1 MATISLRDYFSEINS
16 LIESGHANEAIFHC
30 VSILNSY
37 PKCVE
42 VYRLLGQ
49 SLLESGRLSESQ
61 EVFSQLLS
69 VLPDDFTAH
78 AALSEINSKNH
89 QLDKAIWHLERA
101 FESQPSNA
109 FVQDELRKLYT
120 ARDGVPP
127 AKIRLTRGALIRM
140 YAKGELYQQAISEAL
155 SLLES
160 DKSRQ
165 DIKVLLAKMYS
176 LADHK
181 LEAVE
186 ICSDILSQSP
196 YCYEANLIMHEIEQ
210 SKSVNGTNSLYWSRL
225 KEIDPYFA
233 FVNPQQPSPLN
244 VPSDAITLDKPLY
257 TSLETEEE
265 IPEWVRILGG
275 NWSADG
281 EDPHAAEASIPETK
295 SPAAEVF
302 TESPEALDGEPSVS
316 PTLEGTHSQEPEAEK
331 DDLPDWISQAGWVR
345 AVDESTSLESTSSPA
360 IDSFIEGVAPA
371 SPADELPDWLK
382 NFSAEQE
389 TEIPGD
395 TANHSP
401 DILDSD
407 LTDISA
413 LTTDEIDRML
423 EDVTDAGLEKEQA
436 NFEISDLHTPA
447 QNGESPL
454 IHSQSSPASES
465 SDLPDWLKDLET
477 SEPLPPDDLAAAP
490 QWMPDK
496 DKAFL
501 EDQSLAE
508 EPTRPSVGSNAFTID
523 SIADLSSSE
532 LESAAETHPSIERP
546 LEELADE
553 LVPPDVEP
561 DVHLPEIETQPAQ
574 IEEHLV
580 KSDVPSWVK
589 KILASAEP
597 IASTSLPKV
606 NEAEKETEEDVS
618 PLITDLPE
626 EIPENGAISDEVN
639 LELMSWLEDI
649 NPDDALE
656 ETSQAE
662 VDQQTWA
669 PTPSLAAQEISLDS
683 LVDPSQ
689 STSTTLESETAVLE
703 EEAQVPALDDHDA
716 LDIHDRLS
724 SLLDADILPSAS
736 EISSVAPISAE
747 QTEAP
752 VTASVSSPDDGS
764 SIENEVLRLLD
775 ESKFQEIE
783 NLLSEIP
790 ASTALWQLMYDKA
803 ETLSQAGLGSFQLWK
818 TIGDV
823 GLKEA
828 NLAQAIEAY
837 QKAESYLFH
846 H

>member
-1 MATISLRDYFSEINS
+1 MATISLRDYFSDINS

-30 VSILNSY
+30 VSILNIY

-42 VYRLLGQ
+42 IYRLLGQ
-49 SLLESGRLSESQ
+49 ALLESGRLSESL

-78 AALSEINSKNH
+78 AALSEINNKNN

-127 AKIRLTRGALIRM
+127 AKVRLTRGALIRM

-176 LADHK
+176 LADQK

-196 YCYEANLIMHEIEQ
+196 YCYEANLIMYEIEQ
-210 SKSVNGTNSLYWSRL
+210 SKIVNGTDSLYWSRL

-233 FVNPQQPSPLN
+233 FVNPQQSSPLN
-244 VPSDAITLDKPLY
+244 VPSDAIILDKPLY

-265 IPEWVRILGG
+265 IPEWVRIFGG
-275 NWSADG
+275 SWSADG
-281 EDPHAAEASIPETK
+281 EESHAAEASIPVTK
-295 SPAAEVF
+295 SPAVEIF
-302 TESPEALDGEPSVS
+302 TESPDALDNEPTVS
-316 PTLEGTHSQEPEAEK
+316 PAFEGTHSEEPEAEK
-331 DDLPDWISQAGWVR
+331 DDIPDWISQAGWVR
-345 AVDESTSLESTSSPA
+345 AIDESTSLDSTPSPA
-360 IDSFIEGVAPA
+360 IESLNEGVAPA
-371 SPADELPDWLK
+371 SPAEELPDWLK
-382 NFSAEQE
+382 SFSAEQE
-389 TEIPGD
+389 TEIPSE

-401 DILDSD
+401 DFLDSD

-423 EDVTDAGLEKEQA
+423 EDVTDTGLEKEQA
-436 NFEISDLHTPA
+436 NFEISDLPTPA
-447 QNGESPL
+447 QNGEPHHTL
-454 IHSQSSPASES
+454 SQSSQAPES

-477 SEPLPPDDLAAAP
+477 SEPLPPDDFAAAP

-496 DKAFL
+496 DNAFL

-508 EPTRPSVGSNAFTID
+508 EPTRPSDGSNAFTID
-523 SIADLSSSE
+523 SIADLSPSE
-532 LESAAETHPSIERP
+532 LDSAAEALPSIERP
-546 LEELADE
+546 LKELSDELAQ
-553 LVPPDVEP
+553 PDLEP
-561 DVHLPEIETQPAQ
+561 DAHPPEIETPPAK
-574 IEEHLV
+574 IEEHHV

-597 IASTSLPKV
+597 ITSAAVPKS
-606 NEAEKETEEDVS
+606 NETEKEIEEDVS

-626 EIPENGAISDEVN
+626 EIPEKGAISEEVN

-656 ETSQAE
+656 DTSQAE
-662 VDQQTWA
+662 IAQPTSA
-669 PTPSLAAQEISLDS
+669 LTPSLAAQDISLES
-683 LVDPSQ
+683 LVDLSQ
-689 STSTTLESETAVLE
+689 PTPTALESETAVLE
-703 EEAQVPALDDHDA
+703 EADQVQALDDNDA

-736 EISSVAPISAE
+736 EISDVAPIFPE
-747 QTEAP
+747 QIDAP
-752 VTASVSSPDDGS
+752 VTSSVSSPEDGS
-764 SIENEVLRLLD
+764 SIEKEVLRLLD
-775 ESKFQEIE
+775 ESKFQEIDD
-783 NLLSEIP
+783 LLSETP
-790 ASTALWQLMYDKA
+790 AAADLWQLMYDKA

-818 TIGDV
+818 TIGDI
-823 GLKEA
+823 GLKDA

>member
-1 MATISLRDYFSEINS
+1 

-30 VSILNSY
+30 VSILNIY

-49 SLLESGRLSESQ
+49 ALLESDRLSESQ

-78 AALSEINSKNH
+78 VALSEINSKNH

-101 FESQPSNA
+101 FEPQPSNA

-155 SLLES
+155 SLLEA
-160 DKSRQ
+160 DKERQ
-165 DIKVLLAKMYS
+165 DIIVLLAKMYS

-210 SKSVNGTNSLYWSRL
+210 PKSVNGTDSLYWSRL

-233 FVNPQQPSPLN
+233 FVNPQQPSPQN
-244 VPSDAITLDKPLY
+244 VPSDAIILEKPQY
-257 TSLETEEE
+257 NSLEAEEE
-265 IPEWVRILGG
+265 IPEWARTFGI
-275 NWSADG
+275 NWSADI
-281 EDPHAAEASIPETK
+281 EDSHAAEVPIPETK
-295 SPAAEVF
+295 SPTVEVF
-302 TESPEALDGEPSVS
+302 TEYPDVLDDESPVS
-316 PTLEGTHSQEPEAEK
+316 PTLEGTHSEEPEAEK
-331 DDLPDWISQAGWVR
+331 DVLPDWISQAGWVR

-360 IDSFIEGVAPA
+360 IDSFNEGIAPA

-389 TEIPGD
+389 TEIPSD
-395 TANHSP
+395 TATHSP
-401 DILDSD
+401 DFLDSD
-407 LTDISA
+407 LTEISA

-423 EDVTDAGLEKEQA
+423 EEVTDTGLEKEQA
-436 NFEISDLHTPA
+436 NLEIFDLPTPA
-447 QNGESPL
+447 QKGDSPL
-454 IHSQSSPASES
+454 VHSQSSPASET

-523 SIADLSSSE
+523 AIADLSSSE
-532 LESAAETHPSIERP
+532 PELTDEPLTSVERS
-546 LEELADE
+546 LEEFSDE
-553 LVPPDVEP
+553 LAQPDVEP
-561 DVHLPEIETQPAQ
+561 DAHPPEIETQPAQ

-589 KILASAEP
+589 KILSSAEP
-597 IASTSLPKV
+597 ITSTSTPKA
-606 NEAEKETEEDVS
+606 NESEKEIEEDVS

-626 EIPENGAISDEVN
+626 EIPEKGAISEEVN

-656 ETSQAE
+656 DTSQAE
-662 VDQQTWA
+662 IAQPTSA
-669 PTPSLAAQEISLDS
+669 LTPSQAVNDISLES
-683 LVDPSQ
+683 LIDPSQ
-689 STSTTLESETAVLE
+689 PTPTALESETAVLE
-703 EEAQVPALDDHDA
+703 EADQVPALDDHDA
-716 LDIHDRLS
+716 LDIHERLS

-736 EISSVAPISAE
+736 EISDVAPISPE
-747 QTEAP
+747 QTDAS
-752 VTASVSSPDDGS
+752 VTASVSSSDDGTF
-764 SIENEVLRLLD
+764 IEKEILRLLD
-775 ESKFQEIE
+775 ENRFQEIE
-783 NLLSEIP
+783 DLLSEMP
-790 ASTALWQLMYDKA
+790 ASADLWQLMYDKA
-803 ETLSQAGLGSFQLWK
+803 ETLSQEGLGSFQLWK
-818 TIGDV
+818 TIGDI
-823 GLKEA
+823 GLKDA
-828 NLAQAIEAY
+828 NLAQAIGAY

>member
-1 MATISLRDYFSEINS
+1 MATISLRDYFSDINS

-30 VSILNSY
+30 VSILNIY

-49 SLLESGRLSESQ
+49 ALLESDRLSESL

-101 FESQPSNA
+101 FELQPSSA
-109 FVQDELRKLYT
+109 FIQDELRKLYT

-160 DKSRQ
+160 DIERQ

-196 YCYEANLIMHEIEQ
+196 YCFEANLIMHEIEQ
-210 SKSVNGTNSLYWSRL
+210 SKGVNGTDSLYWARL

-233 FVNPQQPSPLN
+233 FVNPQQPSPQN
-244 VPSDAITLDKPLY
+244 VPSDAILLEKPQY
-257 TSLETEEE
+257 NSLETEEE
-265 IPEWVRILGG
+265 IPEWARNFGIT
-275 NWSADG
+275 WSADI
-281 EDPHAAEASIPETK
+281 EDSHAAEASIAETK

-302 TESPEALDGEPSVS
+302 TEYPDALDDESS
-316 PTLEGTHSQEPEAEK
+316 ALPTIEATHSEEPEAEK

-345 AVDESTSLESTSSPA
+345 AIDESTSLDSISSPA
-360 IDSFIEGVAPA
+360 IDSFNEGVAPA

-389 TEIPGD
+389 TEIHSE
-395 TANHSP
+395 TANHLP
-401 DILDSD
+401 DFLDSD
-407 LTDISA
+407 LTEISA

-423 EDVTDAGLEKEQA
+423 EEVTDTGLEKEQA
-436 NFEISDLHTPA
+436 NLEISDLLPPA

-454 IHSQSSPASES
+454 IHSQSSPASEP

-477 SEPLPPDDLAAAP
+477 SEPLPYDDLSTSP

-496 DKAFL
+496 DDTFL

-508 EPTRPSVGSNAFTID
+508 EPTRPSDGSNAFTFD
-523 SIADLSSSE
+523 SFSDLSPSE
-532 LESAAETHPSIERP
+532 PELTNEPHTSDERS

-553 LVPPDVEP
+553 LKQPNVDPDAHPPE
-561 DVHLPEIETQPAQ
+561 LETPPAQ
-574 IEEHLV
+574 IEEHPV
-580 KSDVPSWVK
+580 ESDVPSWVK
-589 KILASAEP
+589 KILSSAEP
-597 IASTSLPKV
+597 IASTSLAKA
-606 NEAEKETEEDVS
+606 NEAEKEIAEDDS
-618 PLITDLPE
+618 PLITELPE
-626 EIPENGAISDEVN
+626 EIPEKGAISEEVN

-656 ETSQAE
+656 ETSKAE
-662 VDQQTWA
+662 VAQQNSA
-669 PTPSLAAQEISLDS
+669 VTPSLAAHDISFES
-683 LVDPSQ
+683 LADPSQ
-689 STSTTLESETAVLE
+689 PTSTALESEPAVLE
-703 EEAQVPALDDHDA
+703 EADQVPALNDNDA

-736 EISSVAPISAE
+736 EISSVAPISPEETDAS
-747 QTEAP
+747 
-752 VTASVSSPDDGS
+752 VTASVSSSDDGTF
-764 SIENEVLRLLD
+764 IEKEVLRLLD
-775 ESKFQEIE
+775 ENKFQEIE
-783 NLLSEIP
+783 DLLSEIP
-790 ASTALWQLMYDKA
+790 APADLWQLMYDKA
-803 ETLSQAGLGSFQLWK
+803 ETLSQEGLGSFQLWK
-818 TIGDV
+818 TIGDI

-828 NLAQAIEAY
+828 NLAQAIDAY